1 MGIEQRQQKL
11 HEFRY
16 TAAQQKAIELIGS
29 GATDIMLFGGSRSGK
44 TFVFTSL
51 ICTIAQYVEG
61 IRIAILRRH
70 LKDVRESVFMD
81 SFPKAMRLR
90 LGWSRE
96 RINRCFNKNDMVFRN
111 PNGSEIWFT
120 GLEDKERVDKILGKE
135 FGLIYFNEVSQIP
148 YSSIEVAKTR
158 LAQKVPGWQNKCFYD
173 CNPPSKSHW
182 AYKIFVLKQN
192 PITNAL
198 LINPD
203 DYVSMK
209 MNPMDNKENISADY
223 LEKQLGALTGKNRQR
238 FLYGEWTDDTENALW
253 RQGSMI
259 DQYRVTAPPDKL
271 DRIVIGVDPA
281 MTSVDVSNY
290 TGIIVCGKR
299 WNYDEQRF
307 HYYILEDASI
317 QGSPLAWAQQ
327 VYNCYCKH
335 NADRI
340 VAEVNQGGDLVRLT
354 LDRVCNNLP
363 VTTVRATRN
372 KVIRAEPIAAL
383 YEKGVVH
390 HVGMFEALETEMCSY
405 VGPTKDSSPDRMDAL
420 VWAMSELS
428 GVAMSK
434 THSFSMV

>member
-1 MGIEQRQQKL
+1 MGFEEKQAKL
-11 HEFRY
+11 HSFKY
-16 TAAQQKAIELIGS
+16 TEAQQKAIKLVGS
-29 GATDIMLFGGSRSGK
+29 GASDIMLFGGSRSGK

-51 ICTIAQYVEG
+51 ICTIAQYVPS

-90 LGWSRE
+90 LGWSRD
-96 RINRCFNKNDMVFRN
+96 RISHCFNKNDMVFRN

-135 FGLIYFNEVSQIP
+135 FGLLYFNEVSQIP

-182 AYKIFVLKQN
+182 AYKIFVQKIN
-192 PITNAL
+192 PNTNAPL
-198 LINPD
+198 VNPD

-209 MNPMDNKENISADY
+209 MNPMDNQENISSDY
-223 LEKQLGALTGKNRQR
+223 LEKQLGSLTGKNRQR

-259 DQYRVTAPPDKL
+259 DKYRIATPPDRM
-271 DRIVIGVDPA
+271 DRIVVGVDPA
-281 MTSVDVSNY
+281 MTNADNADT
-290 TGIIVCGKR
+290 TGIVVCGKA
-299 WNYDEQRF
+299 WDYDEKRF
-307 HYYILEDASI
+307 HYYVLEDASLK
-317 QGSPLAWAQQ
+317 GSPLEWSQEI
-327 VYNCYCKH
+327 YNCYCKH
-335 NADRI
+335 SADRI
-340 VAEVNQGGDLVRLT
+340 VAEVNQGGDLVRHTLT
-354 LDRVCNNLP
+354 RTCNNLP

-383 YEKGVVH
+383 YEQGLVH
-390 HVGMFEALETEMCSY
+390 HVGVFQELETQMCSY

-420 VWAMSELS
+420 VWALSELS
-428 GVAMSK
+428 GIATSRVR
-434 THSFSMV
+434 SFNMV